1 MVRRSLR
8 SGVGTLVALSA
19 LSLSGPASAQ
29 NPEENPRG
37 GHGESCRARV
47 DCVEGLVCV
56 DNRCLKPGEDP
67 PSAPPPPSAGGS
79 KADLYDNE
87 VPWRGSRLG
96 IYYLLT
102 PPLGGTL
109 KSVETGHSVGIETT
123 SRLFGQLRYRATFGY
138 AMMPNAQISSGQPA
152 AVHGMRADMLSL
164 GYTFTAAHSSS
175 VRFGIEPVLNLIN
188 LETYFPDRGSFFVF
202 SSGWSIAAILGFG
215 DGHGYL
221 SIEPIGMDFRWL
233 IAGSGIPTTADVGV
247 QWRGRVSVGVAF

>member
-8 SGVGTLVALSA
+8 SGVGTLAALST
-19 LSLSGPASAQ
+19 LSLAGAASAQ
-29 NPEENPRG
+29 NAEENPRG

-56 DNRCLKPGEDP
+56 DNRCLKPGEEP
-67 PSAPPPPSAGGS
+67 PSAPPPSASGS
-79 KADLYDNE
+79 HADLYDNE

-96 IYYLLT
+96 IYYMIT
-102 PPLGGTL
+102 PPLAGNL
-109 KSVETGHSVGIETT
+109 RSMEAGHSVGIESS
-123 SRLFGQLRYRATFGY
+123 SRLFGELRYRATFGY
-138 AMMPNAQISSGQPA
+138 AA
-152 AVHGMRADMLSL
+152 APGLGTVIHGMRADLLTL
-164 GYTFTAAHSSS
+164 GYTFTAAHSSA
-175 VRFGIEPVLNLIN
+175 VRFGIEPLLNLIN
-188 LETYFPDRGSFFVF
+188 METYFPNAGSFFIF

-233 IAGSGIPTTADVGV
+233 AAGSGLKTTADVGV